1 MILKAFWSLLV
12 KIIFLHGERFE
23 FSINS
28 SFALNETM

>member
-1 MILKAFWSLLV
+1 V